1 MRPDSRPCS
10 RERRATVGHMPRWG
24 GPLAGSLPERS
35 ESTSRPMASALI
47 AEGGY
52 AESTLRMR
60 AVKRRE
66 PLSLAR
72 AKAARDGNGVI
83 GKAGSLSWKSS
94 CPPKRTAR
102 NADGI
107 ATDFGRRRTPDME
120 LLKYEEARAALAAC
134 VKIDE
139 ARNIRDTAEAI
150 RAYAR
155 QANDTEIESRA
166 AEIKLRALRR
176 LGELSREMPRAKPG
190 GTINGKK
197 GGAKIDCPGG
207 GQSKNDALADAGITR
222 QQANRCEI
230 IASLPEEHFEA
241 KINAAKALGRPLRI
255 PDVEREAKKHRQER
269 ISPADQ
275 PPEPVVTPLNS
286 GQKAVADGG
295 ERFAAL
301 ARLLGDAEGMARE
314 CIRSLGGVYIA
325 G

>member
-1 MRPDSRPCS
+1 
-10 RERRATVGHMPRWG
+10 
-24 GPLAGSLPERS
+24 
-35 ESTSRPMASALI
+35 
-47 AEGGY
+47 
-52 AESTLRMR
+52 
-60 AVKRRE
+60 
-66 PLSLAR
+66 
-72 AKAARDGNGVI
+72 
-83 GKAGSLSWKSS
+83 
-94 CPPKRTAR
+94 
-102 NADGI
+102 
-107 ATDFGRRRTPDME
+107 ME

-255 PDVEREAKKHRQER
+255 PDVDAKRKSIAKKESRPR
-269 ISPADQ
+269 ISPPSRLSPRSTAARR
-275 PPEPVVTPLNS
+275 PLPTAASVSRPSPVCLATPRVWPENASAPSAVCTLRATGTPR
-286 GQKAVADGG
+286 AC
-295 ERFAAL
+295 R
-301 ARLLGDAEGMARE
+301 
-314 CIRSLGGVYIA
+314 
-325 G
+325 